1 MLNLITDCP
10 FQKVVKLFVTTPVF
24 LDNVVRGQISQ
35 DKAMEAYYLIG
46 PGRPSPRLNVM
57 VLNSL

>member
-35 DKAMEAYYLIG
+35 DKAMEEYYLVG
-46 PGRPSPRLNVM
+46 PCRPS
-57 VLNSL
+57 